1 MANIGEVSWRD
12 LAAIVAERAGF
23 DPGLVAAA
31 GDGPALN
38 TVLATERGILMPN
51 LESALD
57 RFFADN
63 EIEWSD
69 DALKLAAE

>member
-1 MANIGEVSWRD
+1 MA
-12 LAAIVAERAGF
+12 AERAGF
-23 DPGLVAAA
+23 DPGLVAEA

-51 LESALD
+51 LDSALD

-63 EIEWSD
+63 EMEWSAD
-69 DALKLAAE
+69 TLKLAAE